1 MKHRAPLRQIASNPM
16 GLLLASALF
25 FWATADS
32 ALGQWTQW
40 GGPHRDFM
48 VKSEGLADKWPED
61 GPRKLWHRELGDGYA
76 TIVVDDGTLYTM
88 YRTEEDEFTVALDAN
103 TGKTVWEHRNPS
115 PATELMNQFGPG
127 PHSTPL
133 VAGNR
138 LYTIGT
144 NAVMHCFD
152 KKSGEVL
159 WKHDLPKEF
168 GAPVPGRG
176 YGCSPIAYKDTI
188 IVPVDRERARP
199 EGEGEAAEGNEEGA
213 AEKAEEK
220 KAEPVEGQTLMAF
233 DQATGKVVW
242 KKHDYPASYAS
253 PILIDFKGE
262 EQLVQLLQ
270 NDIIGVSP
278 ADGELLWHL
287 ALTPQGANLATPLWT
302 GGDLLFCSSAY
313 DSGSRVVKLS
323 QKDDK
328 TVAEQLWYSRKMRV
342 HHGNAVQF
350 GDVVYGSSGDFGPAF
365 FMGVDLRTGDPVWR
379 ERGFK
384 KATCVKSDDK
394 LIILDEDGQLALA
407 SVNAEGMKV
416 HSTCTVGERYAW
428 AAPTLV
434 GKTLYVRDRK
444 HIMALDLG

>member
-1 MKHRAPLRQIASNPM
+1 MTRQIPSRLIVVYPTRFLLAPA
-16 GLLLASALF
+16 LLLWFAAGPAF
-25 FWATADS
+25 
-32 ALGQWTQW
+32 GQWTQW
-40 GGPHRDFM
+40 GGPQRNFT
-48 VKSEGLADKWPED
+48 VKSEGLAEEWPED

-88 YRTEEDEFTVALDAN
+88 YRTDENEFTVALDAK

-115 PATELMNQFGPG
+115 PFTELMAQFGPG

-144 NAVMHCFD
+144 NAMMHCFD
-152 KKSGEVL
+152 KKTGEVL

-188 IVPVDRERARP
+188 IVPVDRERAQP
-199 EGEGEAAEGNEEGA
+199 EGEGQGAEGNEEGVK
-213 AEKAEEK
+213 KAEEK
-220 KAEPVEGQTLMAF
+220 KEELVEGQTLMAF

-253 PILIDFKGE
+253 PILIEFKGE
-262 EQLVQLLQ
+262 EQLVQLLE
-270 NDIIGVSP
+270 NEIIGVNP
-278 ADGELLWHL
+278 ANGELLWHL
-287 ALTPQGANLATPLWT
+287 ELTPQGANLATPLWT
-302 GGDLLFCSSAY
+302 GDDLIFCSSAY

-323 QKDDK
+323 KQDGK
-328 TVAEQLWYSRKMRV
+328 TAAEQLWYSRKMRI

-350 GDVVYGSSGDFGPAF
+350 GDVLYGSSGDFGPAF
-365 FMGVDLRTGDPVWR
+365 FMGVNLRTGDPVWR

-407 SVNAEGMKV
+407 TVNAEGMKV